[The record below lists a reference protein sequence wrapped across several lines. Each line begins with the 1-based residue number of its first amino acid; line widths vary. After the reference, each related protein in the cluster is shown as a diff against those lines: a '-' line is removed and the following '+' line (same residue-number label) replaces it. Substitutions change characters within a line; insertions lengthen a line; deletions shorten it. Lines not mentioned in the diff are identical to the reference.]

1 LAGALFLGLIAVLP
15 ALIQQFTGSNV
26 FTIGGTGILIVV
38 SVVIETLR
46 AFRAQLIT
54 HTYEKY

>member
-1 LAGALFLGLIAVLP
+1 LFLGLIAVLP

-38 SVVIETLR
+38 SVIIETLR